1 MKRKYDEIIPHECN
15 INYSGSSGGM
25 ESRLAVELLSNIWR
39 RSNGEVAVG
48 TIVADDDSTLKSN
61 TVKKSNLGYSRTM
74 ILKQKTNVDGCSD
87 RIRLIPK
94 LTLMLLLQ
102 LGNRGQL
109 GLGKLCSMPV

>member
-1 MKRKYDEIIPHECN
+1 MDTRSTLNRTRLMATVFN
-15 INYSGSSGGM
+15 IEM
-25 ESRLAVELLSNIWR
+25 V
-39 RSNGEVAVG
+39 
-48 TIVADDDSTLKSN
+48 LKSN
-61 TVKKSNLGYSRTM
+61 TVKKSNLGYSRTL